1 MAKTNLPID
10 IRQLKSEIE
19 SLKNFVNTKM
29 EVDFSPKFGL
39 REKFKMLKKFK
50 NKSDE
55 VHWTFFLKGVLFGG
69 ALINFIS
76 AIFNMSVT
84 SMSFAAAGFLF
95 AFITSKLIDMSR
107 FEVNKDLIL
116 KEEKSIVSK
125 KLEISNED
133 VISLSLHLTE
143 DEKEK
148 FVKKVEKTGSATIDD
163 VNIILAE
170 KVKLYEKV
178 APGEEMRIKA
188 EEFKEAMYKTT
199 SM

>member
-1 MAKTNLPID
+1 MAKTNLPVD

-19 SLKNFVNTKM
+19 SLRNFVNNKM
-29 EVDFSPKFGL
+29 ELDFSPKFGL
-39 REKFKMLKKFK
+39 REKFKLLKKFK

-55 VHWTFFLKGVLFGG
+55 VHWTIFIKSILFGG

-76 AIFNMSVT
+76 AIFNMSFA
-84 SMSFAAAGFLF
+84 SMSLAAAGFFL

-107 FEVNKDLIL
+107 FEANKDVIVS
-116 KEEKSIVSK
+116 EEKQVIAS

-148 FVKKVEKTGSATIDD
+148 FVKKVEKTGSATIEDI
-163 VNIILAE
+163 NIILAD

-178 APGEEMRIKA
+178 APGEEVRIKA
-188 EEFKEAMYKTT
+188 EEFRSAMYKTS

>member
-1 MAKTNLPID
+1 MAKTNLPVD

-19 SLKNFVNTKM
+19 SLRNFVNNKM
-29 EVDFSPKFGL
+29 ELDFSPKFGL
-39 REKFKMLKKFK
+39 REKFKLLKKFK

-55 VHWTFFLKGVLFGG
+55 VHWTIFIKSILFGG
-69 ALINFIS
+69 ALINLIS
-76 AIFNMSVT
+76 AIFNMSFA
-84 SMSFAAAGFLF
+84 SMSLAAAGFFL

-107 FEVNKDLIL
+107 FEANKDVIVS
-116 KEEKSIVSK
+116 EEKQVIAS

-148 FVKKVEKTGSATIDD
+148 FVKKVEKTGSATIEDI
-163 VNIILAE
+163 NIILAD

-178 APGEEMRIKA
+178 APGEEVRIKA
-188 EEFKEAMYKTT
+188 EEFRSAMYKTS